1 MNLLSVLSR
10 CSPSSFASSS
20 ILASCRYDC
29 LLYVQQVYIWGGN
42 QLFGYCS
49 YYDTI
54 YLIIWY
60 KLQMNQTDFQY
71 TKLVSKTKC
80 LFEEWFF
87 FQLPWF
93 KEAVTIDTTVYLR
106 IHDGYQ
112 KTVSSEMD
120 SRDITNCLISWKL
133 YHILVF
139 PPFFYIYIDSVHENV
154 IYVSLKSDIYRLV
167 DRNLFLCIYLI
178 K

>member
-1 MNLLSVLSR
+1 MDIVPIIIRSY
-10 CSPSSFASSS
+10 
-20 ILASCRYDC
+20 RYT
-29 LLYVQQVYIWGGN
+29 IW
-42 QLFGYCS
+42 
-49 YYDTI
+49 

-120 SRDITNCLISWKL
+120 SRDITNCLISWKFTISWFFLHFFRFTLILFMKML
-133 YHILVF
+133 YMYRSKAIFIDLSIE
-139 PPFFYIYIDSVHENV
+139 IYFCAFIW
-154 IYVSLKSDIYRLV
+154 
-167 DRNLFLCIYLI
+167 
-178 K
+178 

>member
-1 MNLLSVLSR
+1 MLTFELCFIIHPSLVPLRLPTLRTTSIYFGRKSIIWILFLLWYD
-10 CSPSSFASSS
+10 
-20 ILASCRYDC
+20 ILHH
-29 LLYVQQVYIWGGN
+29 
-42 QLFGYCS
+42 
-49 YYDTI
+49 
-54 YLIIWY
+54 IIWY

-71 TKLVSKTKC
+71 TKLFSKTKC
-80 LFEEWFF
+80 LFEVWLFC
-87 FQLPWF
+87 QLPWF

-139 PPFFYIYIDSVHENV
+139 PPFFTFTLILFMKMLYMYRSKAIFIDLSIEIYFCAFIW
-154 IYVSLKSDIYRLV
+154 
-167 DRNLFLCIYLI
+167 
-178 K
+178 

>member
-1 MNLLSVLSR
+1 MLTFELCFIIHPSLVPLRLPTLRTTSIYFGRKSIIWILFLLWYD
-10 CSPSSFASSS
+10 
-20 ILASCRYDC
+20 ILHH
-29 LLYVQQVYIWGGN
+29 
-42 QLFGYCS
+42 
-49 YYDTI
+49 
-54 YLIIWY
+54 IIWY
-60 KLQMNQTDFQY
+60 KLQMYQTDFQY
-71 TKLVSKTKC
+71 TKLFSKTKC
-80 LFEEWFF
+80 LFEVWLFC
-87 FQLPWF
+87 QLPWF